1 MSVILKGGAAA
12 NGEAEAENGNL
23 RVAGPQAP
31 TTAGFML
38 LGTEQNPVDGTGSIG
53 RVTKALE
60 ADDDYR
66 LRTGGDT
73 MLFNEPFL
81 GTAINTGIW
90 QQNLTTMTV
99 TIGANAMLLNAG
111 ASVAAN
117 AVARVNSYIFFPM
130 YDSFQTYF
138 AFEFIYLPVALVANS
153 TTEMGALMATTTTAP
168 TDGVFIRFNATGT
181 AEAVLVFN
189 STATSVP
196 ITTPTVGVRHRV
208 VITSY
213 IDQIDYWIDDVL
225 VASIETPVARGVP
238 VSPANLPLTFRVYN
252 GAVAPAAAPQVQ
264 IFNPAVSLGGWQNE
278 RDSAT
283 TNALAGGMGIQGQTG
298 ATIGSLPNWANSA
311 APATASLSNTAAG
324 YGTGL
329 LGGQFRFAA
338 PAGAETDYILFAYQ
352 VPAAAANAHNKKF
365 VCVGIVIDT
374 FNEVVAVATTGTTM
388 QWGLSVGSTAASLA
402 TAESATTKA
411 ARRFPVG
418 VQSFAVAD
426 PVGKAAQQLSIMLPK
441 GAELV
446 ANPGEFLGVI
456 LKVVIGTATAT
467 ETFRGIVSILG
478 HWELG

>member
-1 MSVILKGGAAA
+1 MSVILKGGTAV

-23 RVAGPQAP
+23 RVAGPQTP
-31 TTAGFML
+31 DTAGFMV
-38 LGTEQNPVDGTGSIG
+38 LGTEQNPVAGTGSIG

-99 TIGANAMLLNAG
+99 TIGSNALLLNAG

-117 AVARVNSYIFFPM
+117 AVARVNSYILFPM
-130 YDSFQTYF
+130 YDSFETYF
-138 AFEFIYLPVALVANS
+138 AFDFIYLPVALVANS
-153 TTEMGALMATTTTAP
+153 TTEMGAFIASGVTAP

-181 AEAVLVFN
+181 AEAVVTFA
-189 STATSVP
+189 SSETSVP
-196 ITTPTVGVRHRV
+196 ITTPTSGVRHRV

-213 IDQIDYWIDDVL
+213 IDQIDFWIDDVL

-238 VSPANLPLTFRVYN
+238 VSAGNLPLTFRVYN
-252 GAVAPAAAPQVQ
+252 SAVVPALAAQVQ
-264 IFNPAVSLGGWQNE
+264 IYNPAVSLGGWQNE
-278 RDSAT
+278 RDNAT

-298 ATIGSLPNWANSA
+298 ATIGSLPNWTNSA
-311 APATASLSNTAAG
+311 APATATLSNTVAG
-324 YGTGL
+324 YGSGL

-338 PAGAETDYILFAYQ
+338 PAGAETDFILFAYQ
-352 VPAAAANAHNKKF
+352 VPAAAINAHNKKF
-365 VCVGIVIDT
+365 VCVGVTIDT
-374 FNEVVAVATTGTTM
+374 FNEVVAVATTGTVM

-402 TAESATTKA
+402 TAEGATTKA

-418 VQSFAVAD
+418 VQSFAVGD
-426 PVGKAAQQLSIMLPK
+426 PVGKAAERLSCMFPK

-456 LKVVIGTATAT
+456 LKVAIGTATAT
-467 ETFRGIVSILG
+467 ETFRGVVSLLG